1 MNYGF
6 DQKNNLFCNYFY
18 ALIISLFEW
27 IRLNNIIIIYLVK
40 DIEKIFLSFFN
51 KLAIFYK
58 IQNKIN
64 FNFILL
70 IYFLLKGCL
79 FFLFFVESNLLS
91 TFRLFVFLLFHNLL

>member
-51 KLAIFYK
+51 KLGKKKAKSSVI
-58 IQNKIN
+58 
-64 FNFILL
+64 
-70 IYFLLKGCL
+70 
-79 FFLFFVESNLLS
+79 
-91 TFRLFVFLLFHNLL
+91 HNLSKSIFSKTKGVEGFGVIQTL